1 VASERARSHR
11 GLYWAA
17 VLLSLVLVV
26 AGGIVA
32 YLGYTATSGP
42 DGAVKGY
49 FAALQRGDAGSA
61 LAFGDIPPG
70 PHTLLTGTVLKE
82 QQRIAPIKSVQVVSV
97 QHDGSSRATV
107 TVHYDLDFPDGA
119 QRITDEVPVIK
130 DGSSWDLVRTA
141 IPTQIEL
148 THALERATIAG
159 AGIPA
164 GLTLLFPGALP
175 ITFDTP
181 YLQLGAG
188 VVTFAT
194 RSQVDATVEV
204 SPAGRTAVA
213 DAVSSAL
220 RRCVSSG
227 GRGYCPLPSDR
238 YVPGSL
244 EGRLLA
250 GVAERMTL
258 AVDPAAAGVIDIGGT
273 VPFRGRYGKL
283 DFDNV
288 PSTRYGTIALPLTAT
303 VYAVQPVTVQWA
315 AAQ

>member
-1 VASERARSHR
+1 MPAGRARSHR

-26 AGGIVA
+26 AGSVVV

-70 PHTLLTGTVLKE
+70 PHTLLTDTVLAE
-82 QQRIAPIKSVQVVSV
+82 QQRIAPIRSVQVVSV
-97 QHDGSSRATV
+97 QHDGADRASV
-107 TVHYDLDFPDGA
+107 TVHYDIDFPDGA
-119 QRITDEVPVIK
+119 QQITDQVPVIK

-141 IPTQIEL
+141 IRTQIEL
-148 THALERATIAG
+148 THALERATIVG
-159 AGIPA
+159 AGIPD
-164 GLTLLFPGALP
+164 GDTLLFPGALP

-181 YLQLGAG
+181 YLELGAG

-194 RSQVDATVEV
+194 RSQVNATVEV
-204 SPAGRTAVA
+204 SPAGRSAVA
-213 DAVSSAL
+213 GAVSKAL
-220 RRCVSSG
+220 RSCVSAG
-227 GRGYCPLPSDR
+227 AKGYCPLPSDR

-250 GVAERMTL
+250 DVAERITL
-258 AVDPAAAGVIDIGGT
+258 AVDPAAAGVIDVAGT
-273 VPFRGRYGKL
+273 VPFRGRFGKL

-288 PSTRYGTIALPLTAT
+288 PSTRYGTISLPLTAT
-303 VYAVQPVTVQWA
+303 VYAVQPVTVRWA
-315 AAQ
+315 AVQ